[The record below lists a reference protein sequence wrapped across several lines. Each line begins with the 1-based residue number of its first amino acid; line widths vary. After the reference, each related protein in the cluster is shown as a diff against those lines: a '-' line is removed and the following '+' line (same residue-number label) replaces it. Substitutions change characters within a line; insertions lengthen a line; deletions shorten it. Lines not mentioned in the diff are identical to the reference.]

1 MEKSKPEIII
11 KTMNLTREIDQK
23 VLVDHISIDVFD
35 GEVLAIVGP
44 SGSGK
49 SSFLRL
55 LNRLDEPSEG
65 TVFFHQQDYKEIPPQ
80 ELRREIGMLLQDPN
94 LFPGTVE
101 ANIRFGPKQRGETLS
116 DEAVETALEQV
127 NLEDFA
133 DRNISTLSGGEAQRV
148 ALARTLVNT
157 PQVMLLDEPTSALDE
172 KTQQEIE
179 RLLQR
184 IIAEHALT
192 AILITHD
199 IAQAERLADR
209 IRKMERGKMTQ
220 YKEGNS
226 DADKPV

>member
-1 MEKSKPEIII
+1 VEKSKPEIII